1 MKSAPQDVGKREK
14 ERTSRSTVEIIRS
27 PAIWIDKIGE
37 PYPRRELGVHDIHL
51 VQEEYHVCVLQQ
63 LVRHNWRPELVR
75 IRLEKA
81 ILI

>member
-27 PAIWIDKIGE
+27 PAIRIDKVGE
-37 PYPRRELGVHDIHL
+37 PYPRSEFGVHDIHL

-63 LVRHNWRPELVR
+63 LVRHN
-75 IRLEKA
+75 
-81 ILI
+81 